1 MPDKTTIFNIP
12 ANYHFFESLLFF
24 IEKNFT
30 ENSSN
35 LKVFLPNQRSCR
47 ELKMLFLQKKSHFFL
62 PQIKAISDIS
72 FEDFFEFLP
81 QEKAQKAIE
90 EILEIKVL
98 SQNEASF
105 FLSEELK
112 KINFFSNLDFEQN
125 FRIALSLKSLFEEIE
140 REKIDITKLD
150 EIDESNLAK
159 HRQLTLDLIKDFYVS
174 SKNSL
179 LKKNILLPAAYQ
191 NLIIK
196 KFCELANEQ
205 DFSQPTIIAGSTG
218 SMLSSR
224 NLIKAISKNKNG
236 YVLLFGMNGENFL
249 DENHPQFFLNSL
261 LNFLEIDKNSVQNLC
276 EEKFQL
282 SLKDRQKLLSTLSLP
297 AAQTIKWQDS
307 KLEIAASA
315 IEDIQIIEAQ
325 NLAQEARALVLA
337 LKENFAKA
345 KTAAVISNNSALLNL
360 VALGLKAESLP
371 FNDSRNL
378 GIFDSKLIN
387 FLLLI
392 AEFWESDF
400 DSNNLLA
407 LLKSELCGNLYD
419 QKTLNEF
426 EIKILR
432 QDRKENGFRGI
443 AAKIKNYGDENLE
456 KFLKDFTKRTSHEA
470 ANDLASHIKHL
481 ILTAENLSKKTW
493 LELLK
498 NEPAQQE
505 IFTCF
510 EELKLQ
516 KISLKK
522 EKISEV
528 LKLVLSQIN
537 YFEKS
542 NAAAPI
548 QLLSTIEARL
558 LNFDLVAI
566 ASLNEGDF
574 PTIPEENWLGKKIKH
589 DLGIE
594 HSLKKIGQNFYDF
607 CNYLSNSSVIIS
619 RSTSSNG
626 AHLIESPFLLK
637 LKTLCKKLEI
647 ELKILQPAQA
657 QNLAQASEIKAA
669 NPKPKKE
676 FRPKKF
682 SITEI
687 SKLLADPYAIYA
699 QKVLRLKNL
708 DEIDFEPSYAQ
719 FGSFVHKAL
728 EEFVK
733 AKKTE
738 NFLEESK
745 IIFTEFFLAQEAQL
759 TWLPK
764 FVNIFSD
771 FEQKN
776 AQFLA
781 LRNYAEIPV
790 KLVLGDF
797 LISGK
802 IDRVILDEANRA
814 EIFDYKTGE
823 TPTKTKVIDGSEPQL
838 TIAALALLEGVIE
851 EKINLKA
858 EEISG
863 LNYWKVSA
871 TKEGEIKKV
880 CEKEEEIKILLS
892 ATKSGLERLL
902 GYFNDE
908 EVGYFSSGKN
918 KDFWHLSRASFKK
931 DESF

>member
-1 MPDKTTIFNIP
+1 MPDKTNIFNIP

-24 IEKNFT
+24 IKKNFA

-35 LKVFLPNQRSCR
+35 LKILLPNQRSCR
-47 ELKMLFLQKKSHFFL
+47 ELKKLFLQKNSHFFL
-62 PQIKAISDIS
+62 PQIKAISDLS

-81 QEKAQKAIE
+81 KEKTQKAINE
-90 EILEIKVL
+90 LLEIKTL
-98 SQNEASF
+98 SPNEASF

-112 KINFFSNLDFEQN
+112 KISFFSHLDFEQN

-140 REKIDITKLD
+140 REKIDVTKLE
-150 EIDESNLAK
+150 EIDDANLAK
-159 HRQLTLDLIKDFYVS
+159 HRQLTLELIKDFYTS

-179 LKKNILLPAAYQ
+179 LRKNILLPAAYQ
-191 NLIIK
+191 NFVIK
-196 KFCELANEQ
+196 KFCELAGEE
-205 DFSQPTIIAGSTG
+205 DFKQPIIIAGSTG
-218 SMLSSR
+218 SMLASR
-224 NLIKAISKNKNG
+224 NLIKEISKNKNG
-236 YVLLFGMNGENFL
+236 YVILFGKNDEDFL
-249 DENHPQFFLNSL
+249 EENHPQFFLNSL
-261 LNFLEIDKNSVQNLC
+261 LKFLEIDKNSVENLC
-276 EEKFQL
+276 EEKFRQ
-282 SLKDRQKLLSTLSLP
+282 SPQDRQTLLATLSLP
-297 AAQTIKWQDS
+297 AAQTIKWQNK
-307 KLEIAASA
+307 KLEIAANSVKN
-315 IEDIQIIEAQ
+315 IQIIESQ
-325 NLAQEARALVLA
+325 NLVQEARTLVLA
-337 LKENFAKA
+337 LKENFTKT
-345 KTAAVISNNSALLNL
+345 KTAAVISNNDELLNL
-360 VALGLKAESLP
+360 VNLGLKAEALP

-378 GIFDSKLIN
+378 GIFDSRLVN

-400 DSNNLLA
+400 DSSNLLA
-407 LLKSELCGNLYD
+407 LLKSPLCAEFYE
-419 QKTLNEF
+419 QKTLSEF

-432 QDRKENGFRGI
+432 QDRSESGLRGI
-443 AAKIKNYGDENLE
+443 LTKISGGEKLEN
-456 KFLKDFTKRTSHEA
+456 FFKDFVKKVTHA
-470 ANDLASHIKHL
+470 AASDLASHIMHL
-481 ILTAENLSKKTW
+481 IQTAENLSQKTW

-516 KISLKK
+516 KVPLKK
-522 EKISEV
+522 EKLSEV
-528 LKLVLSQIN
+528 LKLVLSQIS
-537 YFEKS
+537 YFEES

-558 LNFDLVAI
+558 LNFDLVII

-607 CNYLSNSSVIIS
+607 CNYLSNQSVIIS
-619 RSTSSNG
+619 RSTSNNG

-637 LKTLCKKLEI
+637 LKTLCKKLQI
-647 ELKILQPAQA
+647 ELQISTPIQP
-657 QNLAQASEIKAA
+657 QNLVQAAVVKST

-699 QKVLRLKNL
+699 QKILHLKNL

-728 EEFVK
+728 EEFI
-733 AKKTE
+733 KTE
-738 NFLEESK
+738 KTKNFLENSQK
-745 IIFTEFFLAQEAQL
+745 IFAEFFLSKEAQL
-759 TWLPK
+759 TWWPK

-776 AQFLA
+776 SQFSA

-790 KLVLGDF
+790 KLPLGEF

-802 IDRVILDEANRA
+802 IDRVILDETNRA

-823 TPTKTKVIDGSEPQL
+823 PPAKIKVTDGNEPQL
-838 TIAALALLEGVIE
+838 TIAALALLEGIIE
-851 EKINLKA
+851 EKINLKVG
-858 EEISG
+858 EISS

-871 TKEGEIKKV
+871 TKEGEIKKI
-880 CEKEEEIKILLS
+880 CEKTEEIKILLS
-892 ATKSGLERLL
+892 AAKSGLERLL
-902 GYFNDE
+902 NYFDDENIGYI
-908 EVGYFSSGKN
+908 STGKN

-931 DESF
+931 NESF